1 MARKNRELDAAL
13 SAFKESPR
21 KKTRKNKSN
30 VEIYGSELD
39 QYFRSFFTAEDETDV
54 DDGSPPEGYRWS
66 IWDQSEPLQRG
77 PQPHPPWLVT
87 DLAAVD
93 HDRGALKS
101 GKEADVRLIER
112 AIPGTDSR
120 CLLASKKYRSAKT
133 SHFNRSEEYVSGRG
147 IKSSREARALAKKT
161 AFGKDIAA
169 GRWAMAEFD
178 ALSEFWEAGISVP
191 YPVQVHGTEIL
202 MEFIGSEDGEA
213 AARLAQLRPT
223 ASELTE
229 LWDQLVADMV
239 AMVRL
244 GYTHGDLSAYNACVW
259 GGRLYVF
266 DLPQIVDLYLNPK
279 GFEFLSRDVA
289 NIGGWF
295 CDRGLPQVKV
305 DALQDM
311 LLVEAGIG

>member
-13 SAFKESPR
+13 SAFRENPR
-21 KKTRKNKSN
+21 PKSRKTKSN
-30 VEIYGSELD
+30 VEIYGRELD
-39 QYFRSFFTAEDETDV
+39 EYFRSFFTAEDETNV
-54 DDGSPPEGYRWS
+54 EDGSPPEGFRWS

-87 DLAAVD
+87 DLGAVD

-112 AIPGTDSR
+112 AVPGTDRR
-120 CLLASKKYRSAKT
+120 CLVASKSYRSAKT

-161 AFGKDIAA
+161 VFGKNIAA
-169 GRWAMAEFD
+169 GRWSMAEFD

-191 YPVQVHGTEIL
+191 YPVQVHGTEVL
-202 MEFIGSEDGEA
+202 MEFIGGDDGETA
-213 AARLAQLRPT
+213 PRLAQLRPST
-223 ASELTE
+223 SELNE
-229 LWDQLVADMV
+229 LWEQLVSDLV
-239 AMVRL
+239 CMVRL

-259 GGRLYVF
+259 EGRLYMF

-295 CDRGLPQVKV
+295 QDRGLAPMKV
-305 DALQDM
+305 DSLQDL
-311 LLVEAGIG
+311 LLVEAGVG